1 MKKKFT
7 LLLLILSV
15 FVFLHIPLAE
25 AAKYDPV
32 LQRWTKTKLYKGE
45 DQLTNLTIYATYY
58 SAEFIEAMIEKE
70 SNDNLWTKQETDDFK
85 YKFLQSLRLDEMIP
99 VHIKFINNADTMYLG
114 PFDIMVGLRIGNKY
128 YKPADY
134 DKRFNFK
141 FQGEKE
147 GLIYFHRYDEKTGK
161 DLLKDV
167 KQVTLELKP
176 TISPTIT
183 RGQTTKFLWDI
194 AKDTPEALYV
204 GTTAARIETD
214 RLIKRLE
221 KLRKDK
227 ADEEAKLASINGEI
241 STIQARLDELAKVQ

>member
-1 MKKKFT
+1 
-7 LLLLILSV
+7 
-15 FVFLHIPLAE
+15 
-25 AAKYDPV
+25 
-32 LQRWTKTKLYKGE
+32 
-45 DQLTNLTIYATYY
+45 
-58 SAEFIEAMIEKE
+58 
-70 SNDNLWTKQETDDFK
+70 
-85 YKFLQSLRLDEMIP
+85 
-99 VHIKFINNADTMYLG
+99 MYLG